1 MEYPL
6 PAFYINL
13 DRRKD
18 RREEFTREAAA
29 LGFPVERF
37 PAIERSPG
45 ILGCGLSHLAVLKL
59 AKERQLP
66 AVLIFED
73 DFELLVSPEEFK
85 NQLTAAIA
93 EEGSWDV
100 LMLSY
105 HLNASA
111 PHSDRLL
118 KVLDGQT
125 ASGYIVHSRFYDTL
139 ISLYESAMT
148 SLEKT
153 GRHWDYAN
161 DQVWKQLQPK
171 AAWYAFKTRLGR
183 QRASFSDNTGT
194 FMNYGI

>member
-18 RREEFTREAAA
+18 RREEFMKEAEL

-37 PAIERSPG
+37 PAIARTPG

-59 AKERQLP
+59 ARERKLP

-73 DFELLVSPEEFK
+73 DFQLLVSPEEFRR
-85 NQLTAAIA
+85 QITTVLEQEA
-93 EEGSWDV
+93 SWDV

-105 HLNASA
+105 NLNAFV
-111 PHSDRLL
+111 PHSPHLL
-118 KVLDGQT
+118 KVLDCQT

-139 ISLYESAMT
+139 INLYETAMPA
-148 SLEKT
+148 LEKT

-171 AAWYAFKTRLGR
+171 AAWYAFKTRLGK
-183 QRASFSDNTGT
+183 QRPSFSDNSGSHTD
-194 FMNYGI
+194 YGI